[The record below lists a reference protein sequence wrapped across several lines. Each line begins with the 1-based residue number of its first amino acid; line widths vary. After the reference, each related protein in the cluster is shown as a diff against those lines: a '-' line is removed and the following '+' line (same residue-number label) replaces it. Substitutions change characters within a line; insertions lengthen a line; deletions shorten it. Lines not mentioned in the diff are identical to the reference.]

1 MSWSHPHRIKK
12 RHTQF
17 MKPTDKNYVKLRI
30 TLVGSLLI
38 GLFTAIIAKA
48 IHIQVYQGPM
58 LSEKAEKQIRKTM
71 TIREKR
77 GAIYDTNHH
86 ELAVSVDAVSIGAS
100 PKHMKDKAEAA
111 RKLSKA
117 LGLNG
122 RALKAKLNAGNGF
135 KWVKRQVTPK
145 EVRAVRELSI
155 EGIDFIPEHSRYY
168 PQRTLA
174 AQITGFTGLDGRGL
188 EGVEF
193 YYDAQLEGESKKI
206 VVWKDALGK
215 KFDGARPEPLDSS
228 ARNLILTVDK
238 TIQFITEKALEEA
251 VKTHEAKS
259 GMAVVMNPTTG
270 AVYAIANYP
279 FFNPNAYGRFDR
291 SAFRNRAITD
301 TFEPGSTMKIFS
313 VAAAIEHGGCTP
325 STIFYCENG
334 KYKVGKFTIHDT
346 HEYGWLSVQKILKFS
361 SNIGAMKMS
370 EMIGAESL
378 HQTFKGFGFGEP
390 TGIDCPGEAP
400 GALSP
405 HQKWSQVH
413 TGVVS
418 FGHGMSATAIQ
429 LAAAVSAIANKGILM
444 KPYVVKAITD
454 QKGTVVEEIKP
465 KVARRAISEKT
476 ANIMKEMMRSVV
488 ETGGTGTEAHIE
500 GYAVCGKTGTARKV
514 NKEGRYERG
523 SYISSFVGF
532 APAESPVMT
541 VLVVL
546 DDPKK
551 QYYGGQVAAPAFK
564 KIVRE
569 SLDYMNIPP
578 RNDVERLTASLGEMR
593 N

>member
-1 MSWSHPHRIKK
+1 
-12 RHTQF
+12 
-17 MKPTDKNYVKLRI
+17 MKPTEKNYVKLRI
-30 TLVGSLLI
+30 TIVGSLFI
-38 GLFTAIIAKA
+38 VLFLAIIAKA
-48 IHIQVYQGPM
+48 FYIQVYQGPE
-58 LSEKAEKQIRKTM
+58 LSEKAEREIRKTM
-71 TIREKR
+71 TVREKR
-77 GAIYDTNHH
+77 GGIYDTNHH
-86 ELAVSVDAVSIGAS
+86 ELAVSIDAVSIGAY
-100 PKHMKDKAEAA
+100 PKQMKDRNEAA
-111 RKLSKA
+111 SKLSKT
-117 LGLNG
+117 LGLNPK
-122 RALKAKLNAGNGF
+122 AFKAKLAAGNGF
-135 KWVKRQVTPK
+135 KWVKRKVTPR
-145 EVRAVRELSI
+145 EVKAVREHSI
-155 EGIDFIPEHSRYY
+155 AGIDFIPEHSRYY
-168 PQRTLA
+168 PQSTLA

-193 YYDAQLEGESKKI
+193 YYDAQLEGEDKKI
-206 VVWKDALGK
+206 VVMKDALGK
-215 KFDGARPEPLDSS
+215 KFDGAHGESLDSS

-238 TIQFITEKALEEA
+238 TIQYITEKALEEA
-251 VKTHEAKS
+251 VKEHEAKL
-259 GMAVVMNPTTG
+259 GMAVVMNPSTG

-291 SAFRNRAITD
+291 SAYRNRAITD

-334 KYKVGKFTIHDT
+334 KYRVGKFTIHDT

-361 SNIGAMKMS
+361 SNIGAMKIS
-370 EMIGAESL
+370 EMIGAEPL

-400 GALSP
+400 GALTP
-405 HQKWSQVH
+405 YQKWSQVH
-413 TGVVS
+413 TGVVA

-429 LAAAVSAIANKGILM
+429 LAAAVSAIANKGVLM

-454 QKGTVVEEIKP
+454 QKGNIVEEVKP
-465 KVARRAISEKT
+465 KVVRRAVSEKT
-476 ANIMKEMMRSVV
+476 SEIMKEMMRSVV
-488 ETGGTGTEAHIE
+488 ETGGTGTAAHIE

-532 APAESPVMT
+532 APAESPIMT

-546 DDPKK
+546 DDPKN
-551 QYYGGQVAAPAFK
+551 QYYGGTVAAPAFK

-578 RNDVERLTASLGEMR
+578 RNDVERLTAALGEVHP
-593 N
+593 